1 MVAEVKCMVNWK
13 NLPWRKGS
21 RHKAVTMLSETCFLS
36 DARLSVFREFLHGQ
50 EEIVGLRK
58 DRIFENR
65 LIGNEYVFGG
75 DAADGCVEV
84 IEKLVGDTGRNL
96 GSVAPTQ
103 RVFVG
108 DQHAIR
114 LRDRGR

>member
-1 MVAEVKCMVNWK
+1 MVAEVKRMVNWK

-21 RHKAVTMLSETCFLS
+21 RHKAVTMLSENCSLRI
-36 DARLSVFREFLHGQ
+36 DARPSVLCEFLHGQ
-50 EEIVGLRK
+50 EEVVGLRE

-108 DQHAIR
+108 DQHAIC
-114 LRDRGR
+114 LRD